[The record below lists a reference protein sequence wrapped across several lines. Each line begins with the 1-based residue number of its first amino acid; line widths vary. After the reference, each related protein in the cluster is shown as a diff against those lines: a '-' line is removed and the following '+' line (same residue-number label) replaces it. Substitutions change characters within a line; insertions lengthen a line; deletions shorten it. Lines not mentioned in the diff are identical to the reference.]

1 MSCWIMCAEPMAAVA
16 NAAETL
22 LNCGYDYFGFDPP
35 DELIT
40 ACADCCDDPR
50 AHRPLYFAEN
60 IYRKLYAVN
69 AAAYNGR
76 YARMDD
82 EAADDVAPV
91 IDVSGYRVHRPYE
104 YGDHHYIVQPW
115 HYKLAMLLDF
125 WIYQTSEDAT
135 RSHPLYLG
143 MKSFRDA
150 LYKFIIRNSD
160 EYRANQ
166 WGRL

>member
-1 MSCWIMCAEPMAAVA
+1 MTGVQTCALP
-16 NAAETL
+16 
-22 LNCGYDYFGFDPP
+22 
-35 DELIT
+35 IS
-40 ACADCCDDPR
+40 
-50 AHRPLYFAEN
+50 HRPLYFAEN